1 MLRGMVKVM
10 CCHPV
15 SGRMAYPLVSGLLAA
30 SGAKPVLAA
39 EADFLLVLAFPVVA
53 LEYRIAPHR
62 QPAALHF
69 ENVIDDSLTHVMFV
83 YPKEAPPCA
92 TLAEQVFKTCWKANC
107 LSIPFLCWAGAF
119 SYAASD

>member
-1 MLRGMVKVM
+1 
-10 CCHPV
+10 
-15 SGRMAYPLVSGLLAA
+15 MAYPLVSGLLAA

-69 ENVIDDSLTHVMFV
+69 ENVIDDSLTHD
-83 YPKEAPPCA
+83 
-92 TLAEQVFKTCWKANC
+92 C
-107 LSIPFLCWAGAF
+107 LLYTSP
-119 SYAASD
+119 SPRDS